1 MIVLMD
7 NLVNI
12 EEYKSPNILLPNKF
26 YSFTLILVILIIVLI
41 SLLFFKY
48 EYYYKGIGI
57 VTEECIIETK
67 ISYTDSYKLLD
78 NNKLTINKNKF
89 SYKIK
94 AVSVPVIEND
104 IPYQSIVI
112 EVDKLNNPS
121 NSIVEFKIRYDDKYG
136 FEIIKELVFG
146 KE

>member
-1 MIVLMD
+1 MD

-12 EEYKSPNILLPNKF
+12 EEYKSPKILLPKKF
-26 YSFTLILVILIIVLI
+26 YSFTLILIILIIVLI

-48 EYYYKGIGI
+48 QYYYKGIGI
-57 VTEECIIETK
+57 VNNKGIIETK

-94 AVSVPVIEND
+94 DVSIPVIEND

-112 EVDKLNNPS
+112 EVDDLNKSN
-121 NSIVEFKIRYDDKYG
+121 NSIVEFKINYDNKYG

>member
-1 MIVLMD
+1 MD

>member
-1 MIVLMD
+1 MD
-7 NLVNI
+7 NLIDI
-12 EEYKSPNILLPNKF
+12 EEYKSPKILFPKKI

-48 EYYYKGIGI
+48 QYYYKGIGI
-57 VTEECIIETK
+57 ISNKGIIKTK

-89 SYKIK
+89 SYTITS
-94 AVSVPVIEND
+94 VSVPVIEND
-104 IPYQSIVI
+104 MPYQNIVI
-112 EVDKLNNPS
+112 VVDNLDMLS
-121 NSIVEFKIRYDDKYG
+121 NSIVEFKIKYDSKYG

-146 KE
+146 KEK

>member
-1 MIVLMD
+1 MD
-7 NLVNI
+7 DLVNI
-12 EEYKSPNILLPNKF
+12 EEYKSPKILLPKKF

-48 EYYYKGIGI
+48 QYYYKGIGI
-57 VTEECIIETK
+57 VIEEGILETQ

-94 AVSVPVIEND
+94 DVSIPVIEND
-104 IPYQSIVI
+104 MPYQSIVI
-112 EVDKLNNPS
+112 EVDDLNEPD
-121 NSIVEFKIRYDDKYG
+121 NSIVEFKIKYDNKYG
-136 FEIIKELVFG
+136 FEIIKELVLG

>member
-1 MIVLMD
+1 MD

-146 KE
+146 KEW

>member
-1 MIVLMD
+1 MD

-12 EEYKSPNILLPNKF
+12 EEFKSQKILLPKKF

-41 SLLFFKY
+41 SMLFFKY
-48 EYYYKGIGI
+48 QYYYKGIGI
-57 VTEECIIETK
+57 VSEKGILEIQ

-94 AVSVPVIEND
+94 NISVPIIEND

-112 EVDKLNNPS
+112 EVDDLNELD
-121 NSIVEFKIRYDDKYG
+121 NSIVEFKIKYDNKYG
-136 FEIIKELVFG
+136 FEIIKELIFG
-146 KE
+146 KEW